1 MSSIKLLPI
10 CALLLGFQECDQQ
23 QRPQPPPKPTYQQR
37 FIPIHREPQNVEG
50 VPWSGAFALDTKTGQ
65 LCETYELSNDKWAAI
80 PRCYDLYRNF
90 PD

>member
-1 MSSIKLLPI
+1 LLAI
-10 CALLLGFQECDQQ
+10 ASLLIGMAGCDQFEQ
-23 QRPQPPPKPTYQQR
+23 QPKPAHQVKQSYQR

-65 LCETYELSNDKWAAI
+65 LCETYVLGSEKWAAI
-80 PRCYDLYRNF
+80 PQCFDLYKEF